1 MFQFEVKSTEAKDI
15 TFKRGPLHIMV
26 MEPGGDTA
34 VAVVRKHPHFVSLIA
49 IRWYLVGKTLK
60 SSRYNQ

>member
-1 MFQFEVKSTEAKDI
+1 MFQFEVESTKAKDI

-34 VAVVRKHPHFVSLIA
+34 VAVVRKDSFRISN
-49 IRWYLVGKTLK
+49 YD
-60 SSRYNQ
+60 